1 MLGPKSSP
9 AASREG
15 RDGSPGV
22 LGQDLPG
29 RSSFRLVLPARAE
42 NVALVRH
49 TITAA
54 AEERGLP
61 LYMVEDMRLAVTE
74 ACTNVVR
81 HAYTE
86 EGDMDVSVELTGPGM
101 RVVVED
107 QGRGIGHSPDSDGP
121 GLGLPLIAA
130 LVSELEIER
139 GRARGSRLS
148 MRFAIGAP

>member
-9 AASREG
+9 AVSREG
-15 RDGSPGV
+15 RDESPGD
-22 LGQDLPG
+22 LGHDLPG
-29 RSSFRLVLPARAE
+29 RSNLRLVLPARAE

-49 TITAA
+49 TVAAA

-61 LYMVEDMRLAVTE
+61 LHMVEDMRLAVTE

-81 HAYTE
+81 HAYTD
-86 EGDMDVSVELTGPGM
+86 EGDMEVNVELTGPGM

-107 QGRGIGHSPDSDGP
+107 QGRGIGHSTDSDGP
-121 GLGLPLIAA
+121 GLGLPVIAA

-148 MRFAIGAP
+148 MRFAIGAA